1 MLMLERLWS
10 TSCSRSY
17 GLEAWQ
23 RAAMQESDTQST
35 TAAAAASR
43 QHQQRLRCCLVPLA
57 GEYQE
62 CLRAGITNA
71 LVRLRDYDMDTKEGL
86 SQELAQ
92 AAEFLDQ
99 AARLAMAA
107 MLQVRQRHG
116 VEGVFMHMHNTT
128 LLQHVR
134 LLHSR
139 CVFSYC
145 CQGPVFDTDA
155 RRAHGPVL
163 RWIDRLLKAS
173 PLGISYGAVPA
184 VPKDAVGR
192 TALLH
197 LLRSNLE
204 MFSVYVDRCY
214 DRDTRI
220 ATGSFQVRCWRALP
234 ND

>member
-1 MLMLERLWS
+1 
-10 TSCSRSY
+10 
-17 GLEAWQ
+17 
-23 RAAMQESDTQST
+23 
-35 TAAAAASR
+35 
-43 QHQQRLRCCLVPLA
+43 
-57 GEYQE
+57 
-62 CLRAGITNA
+62 
-71 LVRLRDYDMDTKEGL
+71 MDTKEGL

-116 VEGVFMHMHNTT
+116 VEGVFMHVHNTT
-128 LLQHVR
+128 LLQHECFTHGVSSHIAV
-134 LLHSR
+134 L
-139 CVFSYC
+139 

-204 MFSVYVDRCY
+204 MFSVCVDRCY

-234 ND
+234 SN